1 MNESLN
7 LSIFGVFITF
17 SVKNVWK
24 RLENRMCLKC
34 VLPLNKWLVS
44 NRFQFHVILAMKQ
57 SVSEQTAAKFKVLS
71 VQKMI
76 SRTIYHSN
84 SNGKRN
90 FQFDLKSSNS
100 TPDQTRLNQRNLK
113 FHQLVTMRTQGSVH
127 YFFPWRWAFITS
139 IWRKTLPTSWR
150 MRLDVWMPEWFE
162 IMMKS
167 DSLKGALILHNVLRQ
182 SSLQRRTYHG
192 YSSTLT

>member
-34 VLPLNKWLVS
+34 ALPLNKWLVS

-71 VQKMI
+71 VQKKI

-113 FHQLVTMRTQGSVH
+113 LKSPISYHANS
-127 YFFPWRWAFITS
+127 
-139 IWRKTLPTSWR
+139 RKCSLFLS
-150 MRLDVWMPEWFE
+150 
-162 IMMKS
+162 MKMS
-167 DSLKGALILHNVLRQ
+167 FYYVN
-182 SSLQRRTYHG
+182 
-192 YSSTLT
+192 LT